1 MSAKDVKKESREQR
15 DRIKRARREAI
26 DVVQQL
32 GTDCLAAR
40 RRLGIPD
47 PDETEWGER
56 MKKFHI
62 GLNALA
68 LAHLAGDPVETAP
81 DTLRR
86 WLTHPLL
93 DRPATDDD
101 LYTYIDLLETTGAL
115 GDAA

>member
-1 MSAKDVKKESREQR
+1 MTAKDVKKSAKQQR
-15 DRIKRARREAI
+15 ARIKQARREAI

-47 PDETEWGER
+47 PDGAEWGER
-56 MKKFHI
+56 MKRFHI
-62 GLNALA
+62 GLSSLA

-101 LYTYIDLLETTGAL
+101 LHAYIDLLDTTGAL